1 MYTRIL
7 PILLLSYAGTAM
19 AGTATGRITTITVHN
34 DQHAVLFQLDK
45 PIAKTPRCNESQ
57 HFSIHLLKPG
67 GMAILQVPLTLGRDT
82 IEDPSIVDPGERER
96 CFGQRD
102 HVRIYGKD
110 YKARLEKAGFIVGI
124 EDFGAELGPEKVSKY
139 RLLKEEKLYVCS
151 KL

>member
-67 GMAILQVPLTLGRDT
+67 GMAAYMALLEAKQQGYTVLIEGMNNCSNEWKSEDVKSIILD
-82 IEDPSIVDPGERER
+82 
-96 CFGQRD
+96 
-102 HVRIYGKD
+102 
-110 YKARLEKAGFIVGI
+110 
-124 EDFGAELGPEKVSKY
+124 
-139 RLLKEEKLYVCS
+139 
-151 KL
+151 